1 MCKVSI
7 IIPIYNTQ
15 KYLGKCLESVIDQT
29 LKDIEIILVNDG
41 SIDESLRICM
51 EYEKKDKR
59 IKVIDKNN
67 EGVSIARNIGIE
79 NSNGEYICFVDSDD
93 YIEKDMLNNMYN
105 SILNNEADLCMCNY
119 VKENIYKRDY
129 IDCDIG
135 KNILVNDEIR
145 NLLIFPL
152 IERGYNEKYHKLS
165 GFRGPVAKLFKASII
180 KYNNIKFKK
189 DLIIGEDFIF
199 NLEYLN
205 LCKKIIIDRGYYYNY
220 VTNEDSVT
228 MKYKEDAWNK
238 IYIKTIN
245 KLIEFLNENNYY
257 NISKDRVNNII
268 TKYFL
273 ICIWNEKN
281 NKNKFKKLKIIKNI
295 CNDRII
301 KNALKNININIYRKK
316 ERLIIILA
324 KCRLSYLIYIIDMI
338 T

>member
-15 KYLGKCLESVIDQT
+15 KYLYKCLQSVINQT

-41 SIDESLRICM
+41 SIDESLEICM

-93 YIEKDMLNNMYN
+93 YIDKDMLNNMYN
-105 SILNNEADLCMCNY
+105 SILDNEADLCICNY
-119 VKENIYKRDY
+119 VKENISKRDY
-129 IDCDIG
+129 IDCDVE
-135 KNILVNDEIR
+135 KNILVNDEIK
-145 NLLIFPL
+145 NLLLFPL
-152 IERGYNEKYHKLS
+152 IERGYNDKYHKLA

-180 KYNNIKFKK
+180 KYNNMKFKSE
-189 DLIIGEDFIF
+189 LIIGEDFIF

-220 VTNEDSVT
+220 VTNENSVT
-228 MKYKEDAWNK
+228 MKYKKGAWNN
-238 IYIKTIN
+238 IYRKTISQ
-245 KLIEFLNENNYY
+245 LMEFLNENNYY

-281 NKNKFKKLKIIKNI
+281 NRNKHEKLKKIKNI

-301 KNALKNININIYRKK
+301 KNALRDININTYRKK
-316 ERLIIILA
+316 EELIILLA
-324 KCRLSYLIYIIDMI
+324 KYKLSYLIYIISI
-338 T
+338 IK